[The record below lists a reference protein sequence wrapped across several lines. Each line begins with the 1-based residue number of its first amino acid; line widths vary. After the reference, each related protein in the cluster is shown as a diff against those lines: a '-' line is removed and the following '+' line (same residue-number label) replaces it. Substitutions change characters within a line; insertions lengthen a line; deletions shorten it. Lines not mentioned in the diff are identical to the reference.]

1 MNMLHILLY
10 VSEFILLIFLIIILV
25 LFVFWTIGNFKN
37 KAPFVTSSRAVL
49 KDIEKAL
56 KVKDDSVVYD
66 LGCGDGRI
74 LFYLSRAC
82 PKAKYF
88 GIENGVFP
96 FLLSKIGA
104 HYNQKKTNNLV
115 EILRTDFFKHD
126 LSKATHIFT
135 YLYPNVMD
143 DLLSKFDSE
152 LKPGT
157 RLVSLS
163 FQFTNKRPIQ
173 EIDLNR
179 SKYKLGR
186 KIYVYQF

>member
-1 MNMLHILLY
+1 MLHILLY
-10 VSEFILLIFLIIILV
+10 VSEFVLLMFLLIILILFIL
-25 LFVFWTIGNFKN
+25 WTVGNFKN
-37 KAPFVTSSRAVL
+37 KAPFVTSSKAVL

-56 KVKDDSVVYD
+56 DIKDDSLVYD

-74 LFYLSRAC
+74 LFYLSLYH

-88 GIENGVFP
+88 GVENSIFP

-104 HYNQKKTNNLV
+104 YYNQKKINSQV
-115 EILRTDFFKHD
+115 EILRADFFKQD
-126 LSKATHIFT
+126 LSEATHIFT

-143 DLLSKFDSE
+143 ELLFKFDKE

-163 FQFTNKRPIQ
+163 FQFTNKRPIE
-173 EIDLNR
+173 EIDLKR

-186 KIYVYQF
+186 KLYVYQF

>member
-1 MNMLHILLY
+1 MLHFLLY

-25 LFVFWTIGNFKN
+25 LFVLWTIGNFKN
-37 KAPFVTSSRAVL
+37 KAPFVTSSKAVL

-56 KVKDDSVVYD
+56 EIKDNSLVYD

-74 LFYLSRAC
+74 LFHLSDLY
-82 PKAKYF
+82 PKAKYI
-88 GIENGVFP
+88 GIENGAFP

-104 HYNQKKTNNLV
+104 YYNKKKTNNQV
-115 EILRTDFFKHD
+115 EVLRKNFFRED
-126 LSKATHIFT
+126 LSNATHIFT

-143 DLLSKFDSE
+143 DLLPKFDKE

-163 FQFTNKRPIQ
+163 FQFTNKRPLT